1 MWMRAPVL
9 PIMGAVD
16 FIKEQGV
23 ILMKKTLK
31 LAAAATMLATPAI
44 ADTVPVPY
52 NTLNTNMENP
62 LYMPGS
68 RVFYSKLSNGLMLKV
83 ADSSEA
89 HKDKHQDG
97 KVEFPIIR
105 IQEELGVGITD
116 RLAAHFSVQYTHDDD
131 ISRTGLSAG
140 RLGMTYRLLNLYN
153 GFVWDIYGDLHL
165 GGLGQMRGQYNIA
178 GAELSPAEMA
188 AVKADVTQ
196 AALDAGV
203 PMAQV
208 PAVVEANMSKALA
221 GASLANASG
230 VIDYDN
236 YSNGMWG
243 FHVGTKV
250 GKVWDKLTTS
260 AFVEVLRTFGDDNS
274 AIRIVGSNTPIA
286 SLKDNTTAVI
296 LASMGAPSEISAK
309 FKSTTEVN
317 AGANVFYQ
325 LTSKWS
331 TGAWFRY
338 EHHADQGIDKIT
350 TKMATAELDAIK
362 SALEQKLSD
371 MNDGF
376 DDYTIGLSV
385 AHQFTDHAQVAVFG
399 EYTFDTAHERSQNG
413 TDAKVE
419 AGVRVNF
426 KF

>member
-1 MWMRAPVL
+1 
-9 PIMGAVD
+9 
-16 FIKEQGV
+16 
-23 ILMKKTLK
+23 MKKTLK

-178 GAELSPAEMA
+178 ASEVEAATAKAINDKMTA
-188 AVKADVTQ
+188 AVMGGVMSQ
-196 AALDAGV
+196 EEAAVAGSKLMV
-203 PMAQV
+203 AQ
-208 PAVVEANMSKALA
+208 
-221 GASLANASG
+221 SLGNASG

-250 GKVWDKLTTS
+250 GKVWDRLTTS

-296 LASMGAPSEISAK
+296 LASMGAPSEIQAK

-317 AGANVFYQ
+317 AGANMFYQ
-325 LTSKWS
+325 WTSKWS

-350 TKMATAELDAIK
+350 TSVSADLEPVKK
-362 SALEQKLSD
+362 ALEQKLSD